1 MRYFLILLITFNLC
15 FAQDLFET
23 QILKSTSKLN
33 FQNIKENKDFE
44 KTNFPIIIQNN
55 KDEYFLKISFKEEL
69 LKENS
74 YIFFIESAFGLNEF
88 EFDKDTSFTF
98 IGKNT
103 IEFNEKL
110 PKNIYLKVDNTHNL
124 IYIDSKLLTKQEYY
138 ENINLKNK
146 LYGLAYGIVF
156 TAFLYY
162 LLFYVYSKKKINLY
176 YSLTQV
182 FSLLILLVSHNTDYS
197 EHDFISVGFIIF
209 SAFFTKEFLETK
221 KNSPKINTLI
231 NFIIAIY
238 ILDIFVNFE
247 GLFPIAIFLIAY
259 PISAIIIYKK
269 TKRKPILFYIFA
281 WGLVVLTFIFITIEV
296 YIKNIFGFFV
306 NSVDILHVIL
316 PLESMILAIALSYSL
331 KVFEDERNEK
341 EKLLI
346 HQNKLASIGEM
357 INNIAHQWRQ
367 PLTHLNYI
375 FMNLNKAY
383 EHDKLS
389 QEYLKDKTNEA
400 TSQLT
405 YMSKTIDIFKD
416 FYTPHITNEEL
427 SIKNEINNSLQIISS
442 SFEKEKIN
450 VSISGN
456 DFKITGPKGEL
467 SQVIMNILTNS
478 KDALISNNIE
488 NPTIK
493 IILESKKI
501 KILDNA
507 GGIDTETSSKV
518 FTPYFSTKKHG
529 SGIGLYMSKLIVE
542 KHFGGKINHKNKDD
556 GSLFTLELN

>member
-1 MRYFLILLITFNLC
+1 MRYFLILLLTFNLC
-15 FAQDLFET
+15 FAQNLFET
-23 QILKSTSKLN
+23 KILKSSSALN

-55 KDEYFLKISFKEEL
+55 PNEYFLKISFNQNV
-69 LKENS
+69 LKDNS

-88 EFDKDTSFTF
+88 EFEKDKNLTF

-103 IEFNEKL
+103 IEFNNKV
-110 PKNIYLKVDNTHNL
+110 PKDLYLKVDNTHNL

-138 ENINLKNK
+138 ESINLKNK

-162 LLFYVYSKKKINLY
+162 LLFYIYSRKKINLY

-197 EHDFISVGFIIF
+197 KYDFISVGFIIF

-221 KNSPKINTLI
+221 KNSPKIDKLI
-231 NFIIAIY
+231 NFIIGVY
-238 ILDIFVNFE
+238 IIDIFVNFE
-247 GLFPIAIFLIAY
+247 GIFPIAIFLIAY

-306 NSVDILHVIL
+306 NSVDILHIIL

-331 KVFEDERNEK
+331 KVFEDEKNEK

-367 PLTHLNYI
+367 PLTHLNYV

-383 EHDKLS
+383 KHDKLT

-400 TSQLT
+400 TSQLG

-450 VSISGN
+450 VSISGD
-456 DFKITGPKGEL
+456 DFNIIGPKGEL
-467 SQVIMNILTNS
+467 SQVIMNILTNA
-478 KDALISNNIE
+478 KDALVE
-488 NPTIK
+488 NRIQEPSIR
-493 IILESKKI
+493 IILENTQI

-507 GGIDTETSSKV
+507 GGINDETSSKM
-518 FTPYFSTKKHG
+518 FTAYYSTKKHG
-529 SGIGLYMSKLIVE
+529 SGIGLYMSKLIIE
-542 KHFGGKINHKNKDD
+542 KHFNGKITHKNKNE
-556 GSLFTLELN
+556 GSLFLISLN